1 MVPYGVSASG
11 EFHITKL
18 QTAQGVTRL
27 SLYGFP
33 REIRLRVPEPL
44 AGTSRTFLLLT
55 TGWYRIDTPN
65 DGIPNVAA
73 LDALGRDPLAISRA
87 SVARLNAALARLA
100 GGAQ

>member
-1 MVPYGVSASG
+1 M
-11 EFHITKL
+11 
-18 QTAQGVTRL
+18 
-27 SLYGFP
+27 
-33 REIRLRVPEPL
+33 LR
-44 AGTSRTFLLLT
+44 T

-65 DGIPNVAA
+65 DGAPNVAA